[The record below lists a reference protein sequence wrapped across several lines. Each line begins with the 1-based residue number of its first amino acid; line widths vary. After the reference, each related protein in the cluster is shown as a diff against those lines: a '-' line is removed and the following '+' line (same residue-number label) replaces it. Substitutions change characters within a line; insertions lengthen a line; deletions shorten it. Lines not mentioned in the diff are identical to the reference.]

1 MNRSTY
7 LFIIQLIS
15 TAILSATICAS
26 RRVRAAHVIPRRY
39 QVKKEAALIIQ
50 RGHPWLFRE
59 QMSSA
64 AQVFED
70 GAWLKL
76 VDGANRVIGHGIY
89 EAEGAIAVRML
100 RSGATRPD
108 APWVRRQLAT
118 ALAKRA
124 ALAQQTDAIRLVNGE
139 SDGLA
144 AVVVDRDAETL
155 VVASYA
161 PGADALARYVALVLA
176 AAARGSIMLASSAP
190 ESEGDAAPTQP
201 IELRTSVDH
210 EAPAA
215 VTASPDPPA
224 AHLPAIIGRAT
235 NVILRPARRRRG
247 PPTGPRTLCGT
258 APATVAFHED
268 GRALAVDLE
277 GGHKTG
283 TYLDL
288 RGLRRAL
295 VASPLTGARVLNLF
309 AYTGM
314 LGRAA
319 ELAGATRI
327 EHVDQSARALAFAAA
342 HHVGA
347 PDHHTYTVADVFEW
361 LPSLADTEQ
370 FDLVIVD
377 PPSMASKQTQLPT
390 VLAAYR
396 KLYRAAARHVVPGG
410 AVVAACC
417 TSRIDRQL
425 FEKTVREALGA
436 NFRLEHEVPPEP
448 DHPVGFAQADYLK
461 IAFWRRSR

>member
-1 MNRSTY
+1 M
-7 LFIIQLIS
+7 
-15 TAILSATICAS
+15 
-26 RRVRAAHVIPRRY
+26 IPRRY
-39 QVKKEAALIIQ
+39 QVKKEAAAIIEH
-50 RGHPWLFRE
+50 GHPWLFRE

-64 AQVFED
+64 AQVFGD
-70 GAWLKL
+70 GDWLRL
-76 VDGANRVIGHGIY
+76 VDGTNRVIGHGIY

-100 RSGATRPD
+100 RAGAARPD
-108 APWVRRQLAT
+108 AAWVRGQIAI
-118 ALAKRA
+118 ALGKRA
-124 ALAQQTDAIRLVNGE
+124 TLARQTDAIRLINGE

-144 AVVVDRDAETL
+144 AVVVDRFADTL

-161 PGADALARYVALVLA
+161 PGADALARYVAMVLA
-176 AAARGSIMLASSAP
+176 AVARGTITVPVSAAP
-190 ESEGDAAPTQP
+190 EAEGDSAATRP
-201 IELRTSVDH
+201 IEIFREHFELDAGQTMPIKVTRSAEPGLPAVHTARPAQPAQPH
-210 EAPAA
+210 AAIAPVE
-215 VTASPDPPA
+215 VT
-224 AHLPAIIGRAT
+224 AIIGRAT

-247 PPTGPRTLCGT
+247 PPTSQRILCGT
-258 APATVAFHED
+258 APATVEFHED
-268 GRALAVDLE
+268 GRAMAVDLE

-295 VASPLTGARVLNLF
+295 VGSRLAGARVLNLF

-327 EHVDQSARALAFAAA
+327 QHVDQSARALAFAAA

-347 PDHHTYTVADVFEW
+347 ASHHTFTVADVFEW
-361 LPSLADTEQ
+361 LPSLAETEQ
-370 FDLVIVD
+370 FELVIVD
-377 PPSMASKQTQLPT
+377 PPAMASKQIQIPA

-396 KLYRAAARHVVPGG
+396 KLYRAAARHVAPGG

-417 TSRIDRQL
+417 TSRIDREL
-425 FEKTVREALGA
+425 FQRTVREALGPG
-436 NFRLEHEVPPEP
+436 FRLERDVPPEA

-461 IAFWRRSR
+461 IAIWRRT

>member
-1 MNRSTY
+1 M
-7 LFIIQLIS
+7 
-15 TAILSATICAS
+15 
-26 RRVRAAHVIPRRY
+26 IPRRY
-39 QVKKEAALIIQ
+39 QVKKEAAQVIE

-64 AQVFED
+64 SEVFGD
-70 GAWLKL
+70 GDWLRL
-76 VDGANRVIGHGIY
+76 VDGTNRVIGYGIY

-100 RSGATRPD
+100 RAGAARPD
-108 APWVRRQLAT
+108 AAWVRAQLAV
-118 ALAKRA
+118 ALGTRA
-124 ALAQQTDAIRLVNGE
+124 HLAQETDAIRLVNGE

-144 AVVVDRDAETL
+144 AVVVDRFADTL

-161 PGADALARYVALVLA
+161 PGADALARYVAMVLA
-176 AAARGSIMLASSAP
+176 AVARGRITLELPAPLPAAARSVPAV
-190 ESEGDAAPTQP
+190 EGDAASTQP
-201 IELRTSVDH
+201 IEILREPLQLDAGLTIPMKIVRTAPPT
-210 EAPAA
+210 APAP
-215 VTASPDPPA
+215 TAPA
-224 AHLPAIIGRAT
+224 PTAPETVATIIGAAE
-235 NVILRPARRRRG
+235 NVVLRPARRRRG
-247 PPTGPRTLCGT
+247 PPTAQRVLCGT

-295 VASPLTGARVLNLF
+295 VAARLTGARVLNLF

-319 ELAGATRI
+319 ELAGATQI
-327 EHVDQSARALAFAAA
+327 QHVDQSARALAFAAA
-342 HHVGA
+342 HHVGT
-347 PDHHTYTVADVFEW
+347 PGNHTFTVADVFDW
-361 LPSLADTEQ
+361 LPKLGDAAQ
-370 FDLVIVD
+370 FELVIVD
-377 PPSMASKQTQLPT
+377 PPAMASKQIQIPA

-417 TSRIDRQL
+417 TSRIDREL
-425 FEKTVREALGA
+425 FKRTLREALGPG
-436 NFRLEHEVPPEP
+436 FTLERDVPPEA
-448 DHPVGFAQADYLK
+448 DHPVGFPQADYLK
-461 IAFWRRSR
+461 IALWRRS

>member
-1 MNRSTY
+1 M
-7 LFIIQLIS
+7 
-15 TAILSATICAS
+15 
-26 RRVRAAHVIPRRY
+26 IPRRY

-64 AQVFED
+64 AQVFDD
-70 GAWLKL
+70 GAWLRL
-76 VDGANRVIGHGIY
+76 VDGANHVIGHGIY

-100 RSGATRPD
+100 RSGAARPD
-108 APWVRRQLAT
+108 AAWVRGQLAT

-124 ALAQQTDAIRLVNGE
+124 ALARQTDALRLVNGE

-144 AVVVDRDAETL
+144 AVVVDRFADTL

-161 PGADALARYVALVLA
+161 PGADGLARYVALVLA
-176 AAARGSIMLASSAP
+176 AAARGAGTLVSSAP
-190 ESEGDAAPTQP
+190 EAEGDAAATQP
-201 IELRTSVDH
+201 IEVRTVAH
-210 EAPAA
+210 GAPAA
-215 VTASPDPPA
+215 VAADLDSTATI
-224 AHLPAIIGRAT
+224 LPEIIGRAT

-247 PPTGPRTLCGT
+247 PPTGQRTLFGT

-327 EHVDQSARALAFAAA
+327 EHVDQSARALAFAAT
-342 HHVGA
+342 HHVGSA
-347 PDHHTYTVADVFEW
+347 SHHTFTVADVFDW

-436 NFRLEHEVPPEP
+436 GFRLEHEVAPEP
-448 DHPVGFAQADYLK
+448 DHPVGFPQADYLK